1 MEYTN
6 LTDKQLKLI
15 ITQLNERFE
24 EEDEDIFDDDICF
37 NNEITEIIEDV
48 VKYFGVEIKN
58 DTDLSFFIALCRLN
72 PTAEGEI
79 KRPQHNT
86 FDVYH
91 QEDAHISRTTTYKQT
106 IGSFLGLNKSIV
118 ESMRDS
124 DYYTYYE
131 GEVIDEEDYS
141 YDISND
147 EVTDI
152 KKWKRK

>member
-24 EEDEDIFDDDICF
+24 EEDEDIFDDYICF

-86 FDVYH
+86 FDVFH
-91 QEDAHISRTTTYKQT
+91 EENAHLSKVTTYKKT
-106 IGSFLGLNKSIV
+106 IGSFLDINKDILS
-118 ESMRDS
+118 SMSDS
-124 DYYTYYE
+124 DYYIYYE
-131 GEVIDEEDYS
+131 GNIIDEEEYS
-141 YDISND
+141 YDVSSE
-147 EVTDI
+147 EVSDI
-152 KKWKRK
+152 KKWKKK

>member
-24 EEDEDIFDDDICF
+24 EEDEDIFDDYICF

-86 FDVYH
+86 FDVFH
-91 QEDAHISRTTTYKQT
+91 QESAHLSKVTTFKQT
-106 IGSFLGLNKSIV
+106 IGSFLDLDADILS
-118 ESMRDS
+118 SMRDGE
-124 DYYTYYE
+124 YYIYYE
-131 GEVIDEEDYS
+131 GNIVDEEEYS
-141 YDISND
+141 YD
-147 EVTDI
+147 VTDDNVTNI
-152 KKWKRK
+152 KKWKKK

>member
-6 LTDKQLKLI
+6 LTDKQLKII
-15 ITQLNERFE
+15 ITQLQERFE
-24 EEDEDIFDDDICF
+24 EEDEDVFDDYTCF

-48 VKYFGVEIKN
+48 VKYFGIDIK
-58 DTDLSFFIALCRLN
+58 DRTDLSFFIALCRLN

-91 QEDAHISRTTTYKQT
+91 QEDAHLSKTTTYKQT
-106 IGSFLGLNKSIV
+106 IGSFLSLNKDIV

-124 DYYTYYE
+124 DYYIYYE
-131 GEVIDEEDYS
+131 GEVIDEEKYS
-141 YDISND
+141 YDISSD

>member
-1 MEYTN
+1 MEYTK

-15 ITQLNERFE
+15 ITQLQERFE
-24 EEDEDIFDDDICF
+24 EEDEDIFDDYNCF
-37 NNEITEIIEDV
+37 NTSITYIIEDV
-48 VKYFGVEIKN
+48 VKYFGVEIQN

-86 FDVYH
+86 FDVFH
-91 QEDAHISRTTTYKQT
+91 QEDAHISKVTTYKQT
-106 IGSFLGLNKSIV
+106 IGSFLSLNKSIV

-124 DYYTYYE
+124 DYYLYYE
-131 GEVIDEEDYS
+131 GDVIDEEEYS

-152 KKWKRK
+152 KKWKKK

>member
-15 ITQLNERFE
+15 ITQLHERFE
-24 EEDEDIFDDDICF
+24 EEDEDVFDDYNCF

-48 VKYFGVEIKN
+48 VKYFGVEIS
-58 DTDLSFFIALCRLN
+58 DSVDLSFFIALCRLN

-91 QEDAHISRTTTYKQT
+91 QEDAHLSKTTTYKQT
-106 IGSFLGLNKSIV
+106 IGSFLDLDKDILD
-118 ESMRDS
+118 SMRDS
-124 DYYTYYE
+124 DHYIYYE
-131 GEVIDEEDYS
+131 GDVIDEEEYS
-141 YDISND
+141 YDVSND
-147 EVTDI
+147 NVTDI
-152 KKWKRK
+152 KKWKKK